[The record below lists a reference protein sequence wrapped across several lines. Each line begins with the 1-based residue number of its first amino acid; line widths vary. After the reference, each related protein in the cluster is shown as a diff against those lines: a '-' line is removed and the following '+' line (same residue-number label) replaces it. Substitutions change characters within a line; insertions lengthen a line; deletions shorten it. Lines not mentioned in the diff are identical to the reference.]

1 MSETAAL
8 RAARSAG
15 RPSGV
20 PEEPVIEREE
30 VTAMLFMIADLN
42 VHTARIKTLLEEHL
56 DGEEEAS
63 EDDS

>member
-1 MSETAAL
+1 M
-8 RAARSAG
+8 
-15 RPSGV
+15 
-20 PEEPVIEREE
+20 PEEPVLEREE

-42 VHTARIKTLLEEHL
+42 VHTARIKTLLEEHF